1 MKKLIIS
8 ALALAAIAT
17 APAHAINAKYREQLI
32 RSGCTTE
39 NAGTTCDIHKTKA
52 QNAAAAKKGGFAAF
66 AGKYDVLD
74 ASGKKISVVTVT
86 ATSVK
91 IDGRLVEEP
100 KLNGSTLIFHV
111 QAAYFTLVNNQ
122 FGNWVNTAQ
131 SQNGSIER
139 QK

>member
-1 MKKLIIS
+1 MKKLIVS
-8 ALALAAIAT
+8 ALALVVLAI
-17 APAHAINAKYREQLI
+17 APAHAISAKYREQLI
-32 RSGCTTE
+32 KSGCTTE

-52 QNAAAAKKGGFAAF
+52 QNAAAAKKGSFAAF

-74 ASGKKISVVTVT
+74 SNGKKFSVVTVT
-86 ATSVK
+86 PTSVK

-111 QAAYFTLVNNQ
+111 QALHATLVNNQ
-122 FGNWVNTAQ
+122 YGNWVNTAQ
-131 SQNGSIER
+131 SQTGSIER